1 MGLLDDMLKADS
13 AVFVDTDGFGE
24 QVTYSPLN
32 GTPRTINALVNRKPP
47 AVYSGNGE
55 VLTPLMTI
63 LVRNDATYGI
73 SSATLN
79 ANGNDRVTVAYRIG
93 GTAESYGVYLPDSD
107 VTHDVGMIEL
117 YLR

>member
-32 GTPRTINALVNRKPP
+32 GTPRTINAIVNRQPP
-47 AVYSGNGE
+47 EVYSGSGE
-55 VLTPLMTI
+55 VLTPLMSI

-79 ANGNDRVTVAYRIG
+79 ANGNDRVTVAERIG
-93 GTAESYGVYLPDSD
+93 GTAKSYGVYLPENGG
-107 VTHDVGMIEL
+107 THDVGMLEL